1 MNINT
6 YLERI
11 NYNGKL
17 DMTIESLREL
27 QLAHLFSIPFE
38 NLSIHLNKPIL
49 LDYELLFDKIV
60 LRKLGGFCYE
70 LNGLFAY
77 LLERLG
83 FDVTI
88 LSASVA
94 STENGFGPEFDHM
107 TLMVS
112 LEKKWLVD
120 VGFGD
125 SFREPLLIETREPQF
140 QANREYLIKEVDQY
154 LVLYQ
159 RENDGRWKSQYRFTT
174 QPRKLK
180 DFVQMC
186 NYHQTSPESHFTQ
199 KRLCTIAKSNGR
211 VTLSGVCLI
220 ETTDDRRKERNIN
233 NDTEYEAVLENE
245 FGIKINNY
253 KTDSRVK
260 FQEERISEQ

>member
-1 MNINT
+1 MDINT
-6 YLERI
+6 YLKRI
-11 NYNGKL
+11 NYNGRL
-17 DMTIESLREL
+17 DLSIETIREL
-27 QLAHLFSIPFE
+27 QLAHLLSIPFE
-38 NLSIHLNKPIL
+38 NLSIHLNEPIV

-77 LLERLG
+77 LLDSLG

-94 STENGFGPEFDHM
+94 SSEKGFGPEFDHM
-107 TLMVS
+107 TLMVA

-125 SFREPLLIETREPQF
+125 SFREPLLIETREPQI
-140 QANREYLIKEVDQY
+140 QINREYLIKEVDNQ

-159 RENDGRWKSQYRFTT
+159 RENGGNWKSQYRFTT
-174 QPRKLK
+174 QSRKLEN
-180 DFVQMC
+180 FVWMC

-199 KRLCTIAKSNGR
+199 KRLCTIAKPFGR
-211 VTLSGVCLI
+211 LTLSDMCLI
-220 ETTDDRRKERNIN
+220 ETKDGRRQERDIK
-233 NDTEYEAVLENE
+233 NDSEYMAVLENK

-253 KTDSRVK
+253 KTAARVK
-260 FQEERISEQ
+260 YQ

>member
-1 MNINT
+1 MDINT
-6 YLERI
+6 YLKRI
-11 NYNGKL
+11 NYNGRL
-17 DMTIESLREL
+17 DLSIETIWEL
-27 QLAHLFSIPFE
+27 QLAHLLSIPFE
-38 NLSIHLNKPIL
+38 NLSIHLNEPIV

-70 LNGLFAY
+70 LNGLFGY
-77 LLERLG
+77 LLNRLG

-94 STENGFGPEFDHM
+94 SSEKGFGPEFDHM
-107 TLMVS
+107 TLMVA

-125 SFREPLLIETREPQF
+125 SFREPLLIETRETQV
-140 QANREYLIKEVDQY
+140 QVNREYLIKEVDNH

-159 RENDGRWKSQYRFTT
+159 RENGGNWKSQYRFTT
-174 QPRKLK
+174 QAQKLE
-180 DFVQMC
+180 DFVLMC

-199 KRLCTIAKSNGR
+199 KRLCTIAKPFGR
-211 VTLSGVCLI
+211 LTLSDMCLI
-220 ETTDDRRKERNIN
+220 ETKDGRRQERDIK
-233 NDTEYEAVLENE
+233 NDSEYMAVLENE

-253 KTDSRVK
+253 KTAARVK
-260 FQEERISEQ
+260 YQ